1 MIGSEVDPKSPTPGE
16 ESLDKRADD
25 QTLPFYPVLAAVF
38 PILATY
44 SANLSL
50 VPVQHLARPLFAA
63 ITTAVIL
70 QTGASILLKDKQ
82 RGAAAAAALLAWLWS
97 FSWLAPKFENLI
109 YGAAMPGYIIGGLVI
124 AGLAARWRP
133 KAHPLNLVGLC
144 ITVISVAN
152 ILWLFFGSLPAKQ
165 VSASTAITQALPPGP
180 RPDIF
185 HIVLD
190 GFGRADVLKERMD
203 LDLSGFIQDLENRGF
218 QVVDQARTSYVQT
231 ELSVS
236 STLNMELLQKLLPE
250 SAKDMTNRQVLKP
263 FIQEPA
269 VAQKLMAS
277 GYRYVAVGTGFDGL
291 WLGRYQLPDRAE
303 GSFTLFEGTLL
314 SRTPWRLAG
323 AVASSQ
329 YDLHRSQIKGAFAQL
344 EELAA
349 PTSKPRFV
357 VAHILAPH
365 PPFVF
370 DKDGGPVRPKG
381 PFGYWDGSD
390 FMTFSGTPEEY
401 REGYRAKAG
410 YITKRLISLID
421 KLQSSGRR
429 PIIILQGD
437 HGSKVGLDQ
446 NSLARTDLREAFCNL
461 YAVSVPSDVP
471 LQVPELDTSVNTYR
485 RLFTAMGAEG
495 LTPYPPQSWYSTAP
509 KPFVFTEV
517 SARLDADR

>member
-1 MIGSEVDPKSPTPGE
+1 MFGSEPDPQSSISGE
-16 ESLDKRADD
+16 EKLDGRAKAER
-25 QTLPFYPVLAAVF
+25 LPFYPVFAAVF
-38 PILATY
+38 PILAIY

-50 VPVQHLARPLFAA
+50 VPAQHLIRPLAAA
-63 ITTAVIL
+63 IAAAVVL
-70 QTGASILLKDKQ
+70 QMGASLLLRDKQ

-97 FSWLAPKFENLI
+97 FSWLTPKIDNFM
-109 YGAAMPGYIIGGLVI
+109 YGTAMPLYILGGLVI
-124 AGLAARWRP
+124 AGLAARLRP
-133 KAHPLNLVGLC
+133 PAHSLNLVGLC
-144 ITVISVAN
+144 IAAISVAN
-152 ILWLFFGSLPAKQ
+152 ILWLSFGSPPVKRA
-165 VSASTAITQALPPGP
+165 SASSASTQALPPGP

-203 LDLSGFIQDLENRGF
+203 LDISGFTKDLENRGF
-218 QVVDQARTSYVQT
+218 QVVDQARSSYVQT

-236 STLNMELLQKLLPE
+236 STLNMELLQKLLPD
-250 SAKDMTNRQVLKP
+250 SIKDQTNRKLLKP
-263 FIQEPA
+263 YFQEPI
-269 VAQKLMAS
+269 VAQKLMVS

-291 WLGRYQLPDRAE
+291 WLGKYQLPDRVE

-323 AVASSQ
+323 AVAASQ
-329 YDLHRSQIKGAFAQL
+329 YDLHRSQIKGAFSQL

-370 DKDGGPVRPKG
+370 DENGGPVRPKG

-390 FMTFSGTPEEY
+390 FMTFAGTPEEY

-410 YITKRLISLID
+410 YITKRLISLVD
-421 KLQSSGRR
+421 KLQSSGRK
-429 PIIILQGD
+429 PVIILQGD

-446 NSLARTDLREAFCNL
+446 NSLARTDLREAFSNF
-461 YAVSVPSDVP
+461 YAVSVPPEIP

-485 RLFTAMGAEG
+485 RLFTAMGAQG
-495 LTPYPPQSWYSTAP
+495 LAPYPPQSWYSTAP

-517 SARLDADR
+517 SSQLDD